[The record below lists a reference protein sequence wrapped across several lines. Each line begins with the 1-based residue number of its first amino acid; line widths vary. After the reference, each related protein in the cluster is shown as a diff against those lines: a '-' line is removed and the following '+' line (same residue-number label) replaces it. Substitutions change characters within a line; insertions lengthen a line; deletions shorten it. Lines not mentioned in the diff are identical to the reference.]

1 MTSIT
6 NIAIVAPASRI
17 TADLAEKTIA
27 LAETLYP
34 GRVALHFHPQ
44 CFLSSG
50 HFAGADAQRADAF
63 REVANDERFDAV
75 WFARGGYGAGRI
87 AEQVCTDLSP
97 VARKKL
103 YLGYSDLGYLLAGLY
118 KAGCAVAHGPM
129 PADLRREDGDA
140 AVTRALRYLVERAP
154 DTLESN
160 VSPLL
165 LSAAFNITVL
175 SHTIGT
181 ALEPDL
187 TGHVVMLEEVSEHMY
202 RIDRALLHL
211 TSTPSIR
218 RVAGFRLGRW
228 SDILPNNP
236 AFGQDEETVMKH
248 WCDVSGI
255 PYLGRADI
263 GHDIDNKVVPFGKL

>member
-34 GRVALHFHPQ
+34 GRIALHFHTQ

-50 HFAGADAQRADAF
+50 HFAGTDAERADAF
-63 REVANDERFDAV
+63 REVADDERFDAV

-129 PADLRREDGDA
+129 PADLRREGGDA

-154 DTLESN
+154 DTLEPN

-175 SHTIGT
+175 SYIVGT

-187 TGHVVMLEEVSEHMY
+187 TGHVLMLEEVSEHLY
-202 RIDRALLHL
+202 RIDRSLHHL
-211 TSTPSIR
+211 TSMPSIH

-236 AFGQDEETVMKH
+236 AFGQDEETVIKH